1 MAVRGPLGCT
11 RYDNGL
17 FAVGIRKRSN
27 AASVFRRLLQQTVRT
42 ASQLNV
48 PRVVPELQRLAL
60 IVLPQPISVGAVER
74 VWSTY
79 GWIQTKLRNR
89 LLPAKARKLVMVH
102 CHLRMLRMQ
111 KEGKWEED
119 LLEWHE
125 EDEMWEVREEGGEE
139 DYDSDDEPLQTS
151 RQRVAAAAAAAGQY

>member
-1 MAVRGPLGCT
+1 MRSYEDVRPLLMAVTGSA
-11 RYDNGL
+11 
-17 FAVGIRKRSN
+17 AV
-27 AASVFRRLLQQTVRT
+27 
-42 ASQLNV
+42 
-48 PRVVPELQRLAL
+48 E
-60 IVLPQPISVGAVER
+60 AVER

-79 GWIQTKLRNR
+79 GWTQSKLRNR

-125 EDEMWEVREEGGEE
+125 EDEMWEVREEGGGGG
-139 DYDSDDEPLQTS
+139 L
-151 RQRVAAAAAAAGQY
+151 

>member
-1 MAVRGPLGCT
+1 MCTQAAFDFAKEHSAVRFWQMEG
-11 RYDNGL
+11 
-17 FAVGIRKRSN
+17 N
-27 AASVFRRLLQQTVRT
+27 A
-42 ASQLNV
+42 
-48 PRVVPELQRLAL
+48 VPELQRLAL

-79 GWIQTKLRNR
+79 GWIQSKLRNR

-102 CHLRMLRMQ
+102 CHLRMLGMQ

-125 EDEMWEVREEGGEE
+125 EDEMWEVREEGGRRTMTQTTSPCRLRGR
-139 DYDSDDEPLQTS
+139 DLLQVLQLLLLLANIVS
-151 RQRVAAAAAAAGQY
+151 

>member
-1 MAVRGPLGCT
+1 MRCRQFYGSYEDVRPLLMAVTGSA
-11 RYDNGL
+11 
-17 FAVGIRKRSN
+17 AV
-27 AASVFRRLLQQTVRT
+27 
-42 ASQLNV
+42 
-48 PRVVPELQRLAL
+48 E
-60 IVLPQPISVGAVER
+60 AVER

-79 GWIQTKLRNR
+79 GWTQSKLRNR

-151 RQRVAAAAAAAGQY
+151 RQRVDAAAAAAAAAGGAADNAQ

>member
-1 MAVRGPLGCT
+1 MAVTGSA
-11 RYDNGL
+11 
-17 FAVGIRKRSN
+17 AV
-27 AASVFRRLLQQTVRT
+27 
-42 ASQLNV
+42 
-48 PRVVPELQRLAL
+48 E
-60 IVLPQPISVGAVER
+60 AVER

-79 GWIQTKLRNR
+79 GWTQSKLRNR

-139 DYDSDDEPLQTS
+139 DYI
-151 RQRVAAAAAAAGQY
+151 

>member
-1 MAVRGPLGCT
+1 MRANL
-11 RYDNGL
+11 
-17 FAVGIRKRSN
+17 
-27 AASVFRRLLQQTVRT
+27 
-42 ASQLNV
+42 
-48 PRVVPELQRLAL
+48 
-60 IVLPQPISVGAVER
+60 
-74 VWSTY
+74 
-79 GWIQTKLRNR
+79 

-102 CHLRMLRMQ
+102 CHLRMLGMQ

-151 RQRVAAAAAAAGQY
+151 RQRFAAGAAAPTPAAAAAAGQ

>member
-1 MAVRGPLGCT
+1 MNMSNMRPHICTHEDVRPLLMAVTGSA
-11 RYDNGL
+11 
-17 FAVGIRKRSN
+17 AV
-27 AASVFRRLLQQTVRT
+27 
-42 ASQLNV
+42 
-48 PRVVPELQRLAL
+48 E
-60 IVLPQPISVGAVER
+60 AVER

-79 GWIQTKLRNR
+79 GWTQSKLRNR

-102 CHLRMLRMQ
+102 CHLRMLGMQ

-151 RQRVAAAAAAAGQY
+151 RQRFAAGAAAASAGQ

>member
-1 MAVRGPLGCT
+1 MRCRQFYGSYEDVRPLLMAVTGSA
-11 RYDNGL
+11 
-17 FAVGIRKRSN
+17 AV
-27 AASVFRRLLQQTVRT
+27 
-42 ASQLNV
+42 
-48 PRVVPELQRLAL
+48 E
-60 IVLPQPISVGAVER
+60 AVER

-79 GWIQTKLRNR
+79 GWTQSKLRNR

-111 KEGKWEED
+111 KEGKWEDD

-151 RQRVAAAAAAAGQY
+151 RQRVDAAAAAAAAAGGAADNAQ

>member
-1 MAVRGPLGCT
+1 MIGRIVKERRRQCVYTQAAFDFAKEHSAVRFWQMEG
-11 RYDNGL
+11 N
-17 FAVGIRKRSN
+17 
-27 AASVFRRLLQQTVRT
+27 
-42 ASQLNV
+42 
-48 PRVVPELQRLAL
+48 VVPELQRLAL

-79 GWIQTKLRNR
+79 GWIQSKLRNR

-151 RQRVAAAAAAAGQY
+151 RQRFAAGAAAASAGQ

>member
-1 MAVRGPLGCT
+1 MHPSDRDARG
-11 RYDNGL
+11 R
-17 FAVGIRKRSN
+17 
-27 AASVFRRLLQQTVRT
+27 
-42 ASQLNV
+42 
-48 PRVVPELQRLAL
+48 
-60 IVLPQPISVGAVER
+60 
-74 VWSTY
+74 
-79 GWIQTKLRNR
+79 
-89 LLPAKARKLVMVH
+89 AKARKLVMVH

-151 RQRVAAAAAAAGQY
+151 RQRFAAGAAAAASAGQ

>member
-1 MAVRGPLGCT
+1 MMRGAP
-11 RYDNGL
+11 
-17 FAVGIRKRSN
+17 
-27 AASVFRRLLQQTVRT
+27 
-42 ASQLNV
+42 
-48 PRVVPELQRLAL
+48 
-60 IVLPQPISVGAVER
+60 
-74 VWSTY
+74 
-79 GWIQTKLRNR
+79 
-89 LLPAKARKLVMVH
+89 KLVMVH

-151 RQRVAAAAAAAGQY
+151 RQSCCRCCCCFCWPIVS